1 MESSELWTLVITG
14 VLALFGGAGFWG
26 WWTNRG
32 ERPLRKKEV
41 ENATLTVVQDTYGDL
56 LKDVRS
62 EVRELRTLLKEQAE
76 EQAEQGERI
85 TELEEIVND
94 QATLIHKLRRA
105 LQSAL
110 TWIDDVHLHWETYR
124 LREAPPLRPEIPPHT
139 EPKG

>member
-1 MESSELWTLVITG
+1 MDSSELWTLVITG

-56 LKDVRS
+56 LKDVRA

-76 EQAEQGERI
+76 EQMEQGGRI

-94 QATLIHKLRRA
+94 QATLIHRLRRA

-110 TWIDDVHLHWETYR
+110 SWIDDVHHRWEYHR
-124 LREAPPLRPEIPPHT
+124 MQDQPPSRPNIPT
-139 EPKG
+139 EEK